1 MTANVVDRP
10 VAPTSGRSTGFRA
23 VVRRVRRDRWAVASA
38 VVIAVFVV
46 VALAAPLIA
55 AVTGQT
61 PYAYNIDAL
70 NDFGAPRAPPA
81 GSAGSTGSGWSH

>member
-10 VAPTSGRSTGFRA
+10 VRPTPGSGTGFRA
-23 VVRRVRRDRWAVASA
+23 VVGRIRRDRWAVTAA

-55 AVTGQT
+55 GISATCT
-61 PYAYNIDAL
+61 
-70 NDFGAPRAPPA
+70 PRASPRQIRVHTDRQSPAPPICQP
-81 GSAGSTGSGWSH
+81 SC